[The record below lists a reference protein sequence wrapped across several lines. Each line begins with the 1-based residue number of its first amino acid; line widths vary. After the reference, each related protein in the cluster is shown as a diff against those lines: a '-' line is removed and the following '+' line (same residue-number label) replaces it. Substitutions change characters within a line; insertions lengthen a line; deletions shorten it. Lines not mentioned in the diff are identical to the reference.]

1 MESTHH
7 ERTNSAK
14 NDHEEGLVSGRLPL
28 INPGPSKS
36 SKYEVTEVRANQI
49 VPLEQY
55 QKNGDAQ
62 DQAKESPSQVKI
74 QDSSDAKKAEPKKP
88 VYAHRNK
95 ALNITRMLT
104 LVLSNFYFGY
114 FAMIGGVLSPALTEL
129 VYEIPEDDRNQVAGN
144 FGFFLA
150 VGCIFSSMLSGVLTR
165 YIGRV
170 KLIIVLE
177 ICRIICCL
185 IYRIEDLNVFY
196 SMRFASGFLG
206 GVGLGLVP
214 LIVNEMIPTDLTGYG
229 GSLSFTLITFGLFI
243 GSLQSAFLGGKEGV
257 EKHWQNALTWP
268 IILSVIV
275 IALVLLT
282 MFGIESPN
290 YYYERYVEKEEV
302 LKEKVL
308 AYAKRFYTDEFAE
321 KFTNDFIAE
330 KKRIR
335 EASKGKAITFKS
347 LFGPKYR
354 KQFALGCGLNFLQQ
368 MTGINFLNFFAAQLF
383 DEISGNGAFMAIVLG
398 AGQFV
403 GAATSVFV
411 INSGRKPGM
420 LYPTIFLVLSLII
433 LAVGVSYKIVILAS
447 IGMFL
452 YVWSFCLG
460 YASIFSVWIVE
471 ILPPVGSGLA
481 FSTQWVTA
489 AIIGL
494 IGAPMLDL
502 VGIEVIMVIFIIAGV
517 LSCLVFWLFCHETIG
532 KTEEEILNLYSGK
545 KAK

>member
-1 MESTHH
+1 MKSQ
-7 ERTNSAK
+7 
-14 NDHEEGLVSGRLPL
+14 EE
-28 INPGPSKS
+28 K
-36 SKYEVTEVRANQI
+36 
-49 VPLEQY
+49 
-55 QKNGDAQ
+55 D
-62 DQAKESPSQVKI
+62 
-74 QDSSDAKKAEPKKP
+74 EPKKT
-88 VYAHRNK
+88 VYAHRSK
-95 ALNITRMLT
+95 FLNITRMLT

-114 FAMIGGVLSPALTEL
+114 FIMIGGVLSPALTEL

-206 GVGLGLVP
+206 GLGLGLVP

-229 GSLSFTLITFGLFI
+229 GSLSFTLIAFGLFI
-243 GSLQSAFLGGKEGV
+243 GSLQSTFLGGKEGL
-257 EKHWQNALTWP
+257 EEHWKNVLTWP

-275 IALVLLT
+275 IILVLLT
-282 MFGIESPN
+282 MFGMESPN
-290 YYYERYVEKEEV
+290 YYYERYAGKSDV

-308 AYAKRFYTDEFAE
+308 AYARRFYTESSADQ
-321 KFTNDFIAE
+321 FTNDFIAE

-335 EASKGKAITFKS
+335 EASKGKSITFKS

-354 KQFALGCGLNFLQQ
+354 KQFALGCSLNILQQ
-368 MTGINFLNFFAAQLF
+368 LTGINFLMFFATQLF
-383 DEISGNGAFMAIVLG
+383 DEISGNGATMTLVFGVGLFIG
-398 AGQFV
+398 A
-403 GAATSVFV
+403 SCSILV
-411 INSGRKPGM
+411 INRGRKPGM
-420 LYPTIFLVLSLII
+420 LYSTMVLVFSLII
-433 LAVGVSYKIVILAS
+433 LAVGINLEIAFVAG

-460 YASIFSVWIVE
+460 FASIFSVYVVE
-471 ILPPVGSGLA
+471 ILPPLGSGLA
-481 FSTQWVTA
+481 FSSQWVAA

-502 VGIEVIMVIFIIAGV
+502 IGI
-517 LSCLVFWLFCHETIG
+517 
-532 KTEEEILNLYSGK
+532 
-545 KAK
+545 

>member
-1 MESTHH
+1 MDSTNQK
-7 ERTNSAK
+7 RTNSVQ
-14 NDHEEGLVSGRLPL
+14 DGQREGGEPSGRLPL
-28 INPGPSKS
+28 INPGLSKKR
-36 SKYEVTEVRANQI
+36 KYEIPEARANQI
-49 VPLEQY
+49 VPLS
-55 QKNGDAQ
+55 
-62 DQAKESPSQVKI
+62 ESPKGESGEGKVRSTELKI

-206 GVGLGLVP
+206 GLGIGLVP
-214 LIVNEMIPTDLTGYG
+214 LIINEMIPSELTGYG
-229 GSLSFTLITFGLFI
+229 GSLSFTLITFGLLI
-243 GSLQSAFLGGKEGV
+243 GSLQSPLFGGKEGL
-257 EKHWQNALTWP
+257 EKHWQNVLTWP
-268 IILSVIV
+268 IALSIV
-275 IALVLLT
+275 SIVLVLLT
-282 MFGIESPN
+282 MFGMESPN
-290 YYYERYVEKEEV
+290 YYYEHYSEKEEI
-302 LKEKVL
+302 LKEKLL
-308 AYAKRFYTDEFAE
+308 AYAKRFYTDESAE
-321 KFTNDFIAE
+321 QYTNDFIAE

-368 MTGINFLNFFAAQLF
+368 MTGINFLMFFATQLF

-398 AGQFV
+398 GGLFV
-403 GAATSVFV
+403 GAASSVFV

-420 LYPTIFLVLSLII
+420 LYPTIFLVFNLIL
-433 LAVGVSYKIVILAS
+433 LAFAISYKIVILAS

-471 ILPPVGSGLA
+471 ILPPIGSGLA
-481 FSTQWVTA
+481 FSIQSVTS
-489 AIIGL
+489 AILGL

-502 VGIEVIMVIFIIAGV
+502 IGIEVIMIIFIIAGV

-545 KAK
+545 KVK